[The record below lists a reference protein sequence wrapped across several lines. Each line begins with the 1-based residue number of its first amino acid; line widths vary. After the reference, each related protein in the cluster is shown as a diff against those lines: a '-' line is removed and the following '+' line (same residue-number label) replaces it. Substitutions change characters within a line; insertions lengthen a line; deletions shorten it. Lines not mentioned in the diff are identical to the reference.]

1 MIKSAL
7 ASVLVVSASPGAFAQ
22 TAPDQEPTAPTITI
36 AGYVEGFYQLHLQ
49 NPSNRI
55 TNLRGFDNR
64 SRTFTLSNVVL
75 DAKAETGPVTTRVIL
90 QVGHTGSTYYLAE
103 PASRGTGSVNASGT
117 ELWKY
122 LQAANIT
129 AKLPSDWVLE
139 AGLFASP
146 IGPEVFA
153 VKDNFSWS
161 RSNLFFGLP
170 FYHTGAMLSH
180 PLGGGWTGKLH
191 VYNGWNTVVDNNGT
205 PSVAASAAYT
215 GGKTTA
221 QLLYFGG
228 IERPSGAPEGQAWRN
243 LFDVI
248 VQHAVTDELTLIAHA
263 DAGLEPN
270 AVGTSSWIAGAA
282 YAKYAIDEAVY
293 VAVRGDYFYEKV
305 ADDGTTTASAIFWP
319 TRWVSSGTA
328 TLGYQPADNVSLRF
342 EYRHDHA
349 ASDAFFGGTVA
360 TDPMSMAF
368 VPNRHM
374 QDTALVGV
382 TAWF

>member
-1 MIKSAL
+1 VIALVFSMTGGASAQSVPMPKRPVSRIKL
-7 ASVLVVSASPGAFAQ
+7 
-22 TAPDQEPTAPTITI
+22 
-36 AGYVEGFYQLHLQ
+36 AGYIEAFYQLHVQ
-49 NPSNRI
+49 HPTNRI

-64 SRTFTLSNVVL
+64 SRTFTLSNVAL
-75 DAKAETGPVTTRVIL
+75 DAKAETGPVTMRVIL
-90 QVGHTGSTYYLAE
+90 QVGHTGQTYYLTETVA
-103 PASRGTGSVNASGT
+103 PGTGSVDASGP

-129 AKLPSDWVLE
+129 AKLPDEWVLE
-139 AGLFASP
+139 AGLFTSP
-146 IGPEVFA
+146 IGPEA
-153 VKDNFSWS
+153 IPVKDNFNWS
-161 RSNLFFGLP
+161 RSNLFFALP

-180 PLGGGWTGKLH
+180 PLGGGWIGKLH

-205 PSVAASAAYT
+205 PSVAVSAAHAGAT
-215 GGKTTA
+215 TTA

-243 LFDVI
+243 LFDAF
-248 VQHAVTDELTLIAHA
+248 VQHAVTDELTLLAQA
-263 DAGLEPN
+263 DAGIEPN
-270 AVGTSSWIAGAA
+270 AIGTSAWIAGAA
-282 YAKYAIDEAVY
+282 YAKLVIDRRVY

-305 ADDGTTTASAIFWP
+305 ADNGTQKASAIFWP

-328 TLGYQPADNVSLRF
+328 TLSYQPVDTVSVRV

-349 ASDAFFGGTVA
+349 ASDAYFGGSVA
-360 TDPMSMAF
+360 TDPTSMAF
-368 VPNRHM
+368 IPNRRA